1 MDGLGGE
8 QYFCGFALASDP
20 LVECT
25 PVASS
30 VANSLGLKYNA
41 ANLMNDLLELRGQFP
56 ILEKS
61 TYMISNS
68 LGAMPRAVYDSMR
81 AYADSWGNRGIRAWE
96 EGWWEMAMGVGDKI
110 APLVGAGRGELSLH
124 QNVTI
129 TQAIIS
135 SCFDFQG
142 ARNKVVM
149 VEQEFPSVQYFYHD
163 QRRHGARIEMVTS
176 ADPIRIDLDKLL
188 AAIDEN
194 TLLVP
199 ISQVLFRSSYIVNA
213 RTIIER
219 AHRVGAYVILDVF
232 QATGAIPL
240 DVKSLE
246 ADFAVGGVLKWLCGG
261 PGVAYLYVR
270 EDLRAKLRPALTGWL
285 AHRRPFEFE
294 TGTID
299 RREDSFGFLNGT
311 PHIPALYA
319 CQPGLDIINKVG
331 VRAIREKSLRMTARI
346 LAGAKS
352 RGWRV
357 NTPEDETERAGT
369 VSVECPHAYDV
380 CQELVRRNILVDYR
394 PKAGVRISPHFYNTE
409 SESDFTLQ
417 QMDEIVA
424 TLDTQKFGAKVSQD
438 SR

>member
-1 MDGLGGE
+1 MYQTLPKYREMQSD
-8 QYFCGFALASDP
+8 YLA
-20 LVECT
+20 EGA

-30 VANSLGLKYNA
+30 VANTSGLKYNA
-41 ANLMNDLLELRGQFP
+41 QKLMNDLLELRGEFP

-96 EGWWEMAMGVGDKI
+96 EGWWEMAVGVGDKV
-110 APLVGAGRGELSLH
+110 APLIGAGAGELSLH

-135 SCFDFQG
+135 SCFDFRG
-142 ARNKVVM
+142 TRNKVVM
-149 VEQEFPSVQYFYHD
+149 VEQEFPSVQYFYNE
-163 QRRHGARIEMVTS
+163 QRRRGARIETVAS
-176 ADPIRIDLDKLL
+176 ADPVRVDLDKLL
-188 AAIDEN
+188 AAIDET

-213 RTIIER
+213 HAIIER

-246 ADFAVGGVLKWLCGG
+246 VDFAVGGVLKWLCGG

-270 EDLRAKLRPALTGWL
+270 EDLRANLRPALTGWL

-294 TGTID
+294 TGAVD
-299 RREDSFGFLNGT
+299 RRDDSFGFLNGT

-352 RGWRV
+352 RGWHV
-357 NTPEDETERAGT
+357 NTPEDATERAGT
-369 VSVECPHAYDV
+369 VSVECPQAAEV
-380 CQELVRRNILVDYR
+380 CQELVKRNTLVDYR

-409 SESDFTLQ
+409 SECDFTLQ

-424 TLDTQKFGAKVSQD
+424 MLDARKFGAKVSRD